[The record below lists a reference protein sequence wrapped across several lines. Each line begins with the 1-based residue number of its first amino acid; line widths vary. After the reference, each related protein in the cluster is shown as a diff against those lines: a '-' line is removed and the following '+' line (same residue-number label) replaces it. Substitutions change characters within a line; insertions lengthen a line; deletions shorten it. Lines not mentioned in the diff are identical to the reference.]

1 MEPDM
6 HDRTS
11 QSRPYGSLHVT
22 ELARLAGVTPAT
34 VRYYSRVGLLQP
46 QREPSNGY
54 RCFSESDKHRVVFIR
69 RAQALGLTI
78 SDIKS
83 ILDTSDRGEAP
94 CDHVRALV
102 EERLNTVQEQLSEL
116 QTIETRISQTLTAW
130 AETDEK
136 APRDGE
142 ICPLIDRVD
151 PEAPIPDELPVQR
164 RHTGSGVREGMIRA
178 PSDDRSCPTLR
189 SRASV
194 A

>member
-1 MEPDM
+1 M

-22 ELARLAGVTPAT
+22 ELARMAGVTPAT

-54 RCFSESDKHRVVFIR
+54 RCFAEADRHRVVFIR

-83 ILDTSDRGEAP
+83 ILETSDRGEAP
-94 CDHVRALV
+94 CDRVRALV
-102 EERLNTVQEQLSEL
+102 EERLSAVQEQLSEL
-116 QTIETRISQTLTAW
+116 QIIETRINQTLTAW
-130 AETDEK
+130 SETNEK

-151 PEAPIPDELPVQR
+151 PDAAVEQDTPGVVR
-164 RHTGSGVREGMIRA
+164 RHTDPRIRSSVIRA
-178 PSDDRSCPTLR
+178 SSEHGSRSTLR